1 MQGRPPKGVWAA
13 AAEHIKVVVRPLPPF
28 THPPPKGGAGAANGA
43 TSKPSPA
50 QCVVLANQGQA
61 AAACEAV
68 EQFCARMSI
77 DTSERVLRL
86 EQPAWIPDWIRRG
99 ESPPDIGGDAAE
111 DEAAVPANGAA
122 AQAEAKERLGST
134 SSLPHI
140 AAAQA
145 EVQERRGST
154 SSLPHM
160 EELAVEDTI
169 AAREAASASEAAAS
183 ARAGPPR
190 AADAS
195 AAGSRKKQKV
205 HDAAAR
211 KRLRQQRGGGGRK
224 LPEVVRSTPV
234 ATSRQH
240 LGAAAHAAMLQ
251 RVVDFL
257 GAPRSLSHPCDA
269 LTLLQAVPAAAA
281 ALLRQPL
288 SWSREPCRLPEHAAH
303 GVALYR
309 LRRAK
314 ARRTTPRPRC
324 CVCWHPGPGKD
335 GTLRC
340 AAAGVGS

>member
-50 QCVVLANQGQA
+50 QCVVLANQAQA

-77 DTSERVLRL
+77 DTLERVLRL

-99 ESPPDIGGDAAE
+99 ESPPDVGGDAAA
-111 DEAAVPANGAA
+111 DEAAVPINGAA
-122 AQAEAKERLGST
+122 APAEAKERL
-134 SSLPHI
+134 
-140 AAAQA
+140 
-145 EVQERRGST
+145 GST

-160 EELAVEDTI
+160 EELAVEDAI
-169 AAREAASASEAAAS
+169 AAPEAASASEAAAS
-183 ARAGPPR
+183 ARAGPLR
-190 AADAS
+190 AADA
-195 AAGSRKKQKV
+195 AAAGPGSRKKQKV

-288 SWSREPCRLPEHAAH
+288 SWGREPCRLPEHAAH

-335 GTLRC
+335 GALRC
-340 AAAGVGS
+340 AAAGVES